1 MGKVDTVKAV
11 VDAIEAQEWSKAT
24 SYLTEDFTFSGAV
37 PQPITASSGWES
49 TGRWPQR
56 SPTSTYISR
65 KAREESGKVFGK
77 VQLTGDHTGEL
88 RLPIPGIP
96 VVPATGKHFS
106 LPAEPVIVS
115 FRGEKISNYAGG
127 SRAGE
132 WHTWHPPADR
142 GCLLRRTRERHGQ
155 AFSKQPARVVQ

>member
-1 MGKVDTVKAV
+1 MGKVDTVKAL

-37 PQPITASSGWES
+37 PQPISGEQWMGVHRALAAAFSDFDLHFQE
-49 TGRWPQR
+49 
-56 SPTSTYISR
+56 
-65 KAREESGKVFGK
+65 AREESGKVFGK
-77 VQLTGDHTGEL
+77 VQLSGDHTGEL

-115 FRGEKISNYAGG
+115 FRDEKIANYAVEFVPDSGIPG
-127 SRAGE
+127 ILQQIGAASEA
-132 WHTWHPPADR
+132 H
-142 GCLLRRTRERHGQ
+142 
-155 AFSKQPARVVQ
+155 